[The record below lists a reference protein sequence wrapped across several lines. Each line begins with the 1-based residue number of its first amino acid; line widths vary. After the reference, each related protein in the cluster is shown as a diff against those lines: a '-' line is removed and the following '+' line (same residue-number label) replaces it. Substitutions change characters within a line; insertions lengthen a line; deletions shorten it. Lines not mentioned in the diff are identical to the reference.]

1 MTKVLITTSLLDDLA
16 DAIAAKSGENT
27 PMTIAEMTDA
37 VEGISTGTDT
47 SDANATASDIR
58 SGKSGYVNG
67 SKVNGSVTSRSSS
80 DLSASG
86 ATVTV
91 PAGIYDA
98 QATKT
103 VTSGSATAPATI
115 SGTAAT
121 VSTGTNTLTLSK
133 TVSVT
138 PTVSA
143 GYVSSGTAGN
153 ASVSLTASVNT
164 RSSSDLTVSGD
175 TVTAPAG
182 YYASAATKS
191 VASGM
196 AGTPSATK
204 GTVSNHSV
212 TVTPS
217 VTNTAGYIS
226 GGTKTGTGV
235 TVSASELASGNKE
248 ITSNGSN
255 IDVVG
260 YSTVSVNV
268 SGGGGKNVQYVMGS
282 ASVRTN
288 GYTST
293 GMSITVAKAGT
304 YKVSWVGWRSSSQGT
319 MGTNLYKNDNAG
331 TNQQTFTSTYGQS
344 ITLNNQTYAQGDVL
358 TLYATAGSNSR
369 YMYVANL
376 IIEEQ

>member
-1 MTKVLITTSLLDDLA
+1 MSIQSEITRISGNVADALDAIENKGVTVPAGSNSDDLA
-16 DAIAAKSGENT
+16 DLIAQITGGGGGGIVIDDTLDAAGGTVRTITATPISGTKSITANGIGIDVASYAAVDVAVPAPTPELQTKTNISPTESSQTITADAGYDGLDSVQINAIPSSYVGSG
-27 PMTIAEMTDA
+27 
-37 VEGISTGTDT
+37 
-47 SDANATASDIR
+47 
-58 SGKSGYVNG
+58 
-67 SKVNGSVTSRSSS
+67 VTQRSSS

-86 ATVTV
+86 A
-91 PAGIYDA
+91 
-98 QATKT
+98 
-103 VTSGSATAPATI
+103 
-115 SGTAAT
+115 
-121 VSTGTNTLTLSK
+121 
-133 TVSVT
+133 
-138 PTVSA
+138 
-143 GYVSSGTAGN
+143 
-153 ASVSLTASVNT
+153 
-164 RSSSDLTVSGD
+164 

-182 YYASAATKS
+182 YYASAATKA
-191 VASGM
+191 VASGT
-196 AGTPSATK
+196 AGTPTATK

-212 TVTPS
+212 SVTPS

-226 GGTKTGTGV
+226 GGTKNGTAV
-235 TVSASELASGNKE
+235 TVTASELASGNKE

-358 TLYATAGSNSR
+358 TLYATAGSTTR

>member
-1 MTKVLITTSLLDDLA
+1 MSIIGDPLLLGGGGSGGEGAGIVIEDAPDAAGGTVRTITAVDLSSDTVTAAHLESGYTAHDA
-16 DAIAAKSGENT
+16 DGNAI
-27 PMTIAEMTDA
+27 
-37 VEGISTGTDT
+37 TGQLVQLDT
-47 SDANATASDIR
+47 SDANAAAGDMR
-58 SGKSGYVNG
+58 AGKSGYVNG
-67 SKVNGSVTSRSSS
+67 VKVNGNLTERDGD
-80 DLSASG
+80 DLTVSG

-91 PAGIYDA
+91 PAGIYD
-98 QATKT
+98 T
-103 VTSGSATAPATI
+103 
-115 SGTAAT
+115 
-121 VSTGTNTLTLSK
+121 
-133 TVSVT
+133 
-138 PTVSA
+138 
-143 GYVSSGTAGN
+143 
-153 ASVSLTASVNT
+153 
-164 RSSSDLTVSGD
+164 
-175 TVTAPAG
+175 
-182 YYASAATKS
+182 AATKS
-191 VASGM
+191 VASGT
-196 AGTPSATK
+196 AGTPSASK
-204 GTVSNHSV
+204 GAVSNHSV
-212 TVTPS
+212 SVTPS
-217 VTNTAGYIS
+217 VTNTTGYITGS
-226 GGTKTGTGV
+226 TKTGTAV

-282 ASVRTN
+282 ASARTN

-358 TLYATAGSNSR
+358 TLYATAGSTTR